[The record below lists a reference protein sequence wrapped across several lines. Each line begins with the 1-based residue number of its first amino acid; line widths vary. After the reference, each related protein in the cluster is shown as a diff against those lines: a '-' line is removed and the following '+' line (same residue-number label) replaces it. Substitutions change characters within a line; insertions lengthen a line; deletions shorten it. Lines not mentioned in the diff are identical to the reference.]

1 MTAPP
6 GLCGACRHSRVIA
19 TRRGATFRLC
29 ERSATDPRFPRYPA
43 LPVLD
48 CAGFEPATSSVLAT
62 DASADRQPPP
72 TSERA

>member
-6 GLCGACRHSRVIA
+6 GLCGACRHSRLIE

-29 ERSATDPRFPRYPA
+29 ERSVDDARYPRYPA

-48 CAGFEPATSSVLAT
+48 CAGFEAATSNVPVSEAG
-62 DASADRQPPP
+62 AEPRPPADD
-72 TSERA
+72 